1 MKILRNISRII
12 TGSVFIFSGTVKAI
26 DPLGTAYKFQDY
38 FQAFGIGFAKD
49 MGLPLAIALFTI
61 EFIAVL
67 SIISGYRY
75 KEGVWTTL
83 ILMMIFTPLTLILAI
98 ANPVSDCGC
107 FGDAIHLTNWQTFW
121 KNIIL
126 SVFVL
131 ILFIDRQSIRTI
143 LTAIQEWTVLIF
155 ATALFITFSIYNLTY
170 LPVIDFLP
178 YNTGANIPEKMIIP
192 EGMPVDKYETTFIY
206 EKDGMQKE
214 FTLDNYPANDSTWK
228 FVDQKSVL
236 VEKGYVP
243 PVHDFSITTMQNEDI
258 TGKILSD
265 PGYTLL
271 MITRKLSKAEE
282 KDLAAGFDLG
292 QNFLNGG
299 SGFYILTASTSDEI
313 MKYGESLPFCLTDE
327 TTLKTMIRANPGYI
341 ILRNGT
347 IVGKWSHANLP
358 AKEWFSKDMSGRQIE
373 RLSSRSG
380 LFIMI
385 TIALSAALVLLIMH
399 ISLKKE
405 KINYTNI

>member
-1 MKILRNISRII
+1 MKILQNISRII

-38 FQAFGIGFAKD
+38 FQAFGIGFVKAL
-49 MGLPLAIALFTI
+49 GLPLAIALFTV
-61 EFIAVL
+61 EFFAGL
-67 SIISGYRY
+67 SIITGYRY

-83 ILMMIFTPLTLILAI
+83 ILMMVFTPLTLVLAI

-121 KNIIL
+121 KNILL

-131 ILFIDRQSIRTI
+131 ILFRDRQSIRTI
-143 LTAIQEWTVLIF
+143 LTAMQEWFVLIS
-155 ATALFITFSIYNLTY
+155 ATLLFITFSVYNLKY

-178 YNTGANIPEKMIIP
+178 YNTGSNIPEKMIIP

-206 EKDGMQKE
+206 EKDGIKKE

-228 FVDQKSVL
+228 FIDQKSVL
-236 VEKGYVP
+236 AEKGYVP

-271 MITRKLSKAEE
+271 MVTRKLSNADE
-282 KDLAAGFDLG
+282 KNLAAGFNLGLDL
-292 QNFLNGG
+292 LNSG

-313 MKYGESLPFCLTDE
+313 MKYGESLPFCFTDE

-341 ILRNGT
+341 LIRNGT
-347 IVGKWSHANLP
+347 IVGKWSHSNLP
-358 AKEWFSKDMSGRQIE
+358 AREWFSKDMSGRQIE

-385 TIALSAALVLLIMH
+385 TTVLAAALVLLIIH
-399 ISLKKE
+399 ITLKRKR
-405 KINYTNI
+405 K